1 MFEGKVGNSGNMRHK
16 ITVFNRF
23 NSWSEVMR
31 QLNIFQPHVKFA
43 SNPMAKLCYKKP
55 PCCWFFELLVLNA
68 LCNSRLLITAVQI
81 QAEGAE
87 GNLLAKVGGRAR
99 HFFSISTRWIFS
111 NILRFVGIRAGSF
124 QRCLQNAKGMPG
136 ENKRSGFEQ
145 LSLEGKIHARQKGNI
160 HSNMGEF

>member
-1 MFEGKVGNSGNMRHK
+1 MSCEVMFEGKVGNSGNMRHK

-23 NSWSEVMR
+23 NSWSEDMR

-111 NILRFVGIRAGSF
+111 NILRFVGMSSAAYKMQRECPLWRWKQEIRLWAIEPW
-124 QRCLQNAKGMPG
+124 R
-136 ENKRSGFEQ
+136 
-145 LSLEGKIHARQKGNI
+145 
-160 HSNMGEF
+160 